1 MSSQA
6 AEGGKRARLA
16 MARRVP
22 DERAYLYE
30 LIQTIG
36 AGPDLQ
42 AILRGAVRLV
52 TEATRCHACF
62 IYFLAEGEL
71 TLRAASSMYE
81 HLEGKVAIP
90 IGEGLTGW
98 VAKTRRSAFVKEGAL
113 EDPRVKRAYFPEMGD
128 EVYQSLVSVPIFA
141 RAGDVAGVITL
152 HADAPHEF
160 AREDLDFLEH
170 TASLLAGAV
179 ENARLYEEATAR
191 VSLMSDISSLSQRIA
206 SADSIKSLLVTVAEG
221 LSELVSA
228 ERCEIF
234 LREPGDLLRLGVA
247 RPAGPSTLLTDT
259 RKLGLES
266 LGAGDRTITA
276 EESSRVTDLLWGEGS
291 AGVPPK
297 VPMVA
302 PLVAA
307 GERLGL
313 ICILLPSR
321 MQEARS
327 ALDGV
332 AALAAVALRQHR
344 LIEDLREQN
353 QLKDLFQALAKGESD
368 PQDVR
373 DLAERLGMDLETP
386 HLVIHVTGWSQA
398 RAPRRREAAEP
409 APRWTD
415 LAAQVETSLAAGFP
429 GILVDR
435 LEKSLR
441 AILPLGPPLGHPQGA
456 GAYEQVV
463 SSLSTQIGAAER
475 GLSVGVSNIC
485 LGARSYVRGFTEA
498 ASAAEVGALIRRGPG
513 VAGYDDLGPYRYVLE
528 TEDVARDRTQQQL
541 ERLVD
546 YDKKRGTQLLDTLE
560 GFLDHRGNVVGT
572 SRALFI
578 HANTL
583 RQRLTRAERV
593 SGIDLERDD
602 WLSLAVA
609 TKVVKLRRMREAA
622 RGEARGEAHTETQR
636 EGGNDG

>member
-16 MARRVP
+16 VAGRVP

-52 TEATRCHACF
+52 TEATGCHACF
-62 IYFLAEGEL
+62 IYFMGEGEL

-81 HLEGKVAIP
+81 QLEGKVVIP
-90 IGEGLTGW
+90 MGEGLTGW

-113 EDPRVKRAYFPEMGD
+113 DDPRVRRAYFPEMGD

-141 RAGDVAGVITL
+141 RSGDVTGVITL

-170 TASLLAGAV
+170 TASLIAGAV

-206 SADSIKSLLVTVAEG
+206 SADSTKSLLTTVAEG

-234 LREPGDLLRLGVA
+234 LLEAGELLRLAVA
-247 RPAGPSTLLTDT
+247 RPAGPSTLLTDA

-266 LGAGDRTITA
+266 LGAGDRAITP
-276 EESSRVTDLLWGEGS
+276 EESSRVTDLLWGEGLTG
-291 AGVPPK
+291 A
-297 VPMVA
+297 PMVA

-313 ICILLPSR
+313 ICMSVPARS
-321 MQEARS
+321 QEARS

-344 LIEDLREQN
+344 LIEDLMEQN
-353 QLKDLFQALAKGESD
+353 QLKDLFQALAKGDSD
-368 PQDVR
+368 PADVK
-373 DLAERLGMDLETP
+373 DLAERLRMDLETP
-386 HLVIHVTGWSQA
+386 HLVIYVAGWSQS
-398 RAPRRREAAEP
+398 RTPRRREPAEP
-409 APRWTD
+409 APRWTE

-435 LEKSLR
+435 LERSLR
-441 AILPLGPPLGHPQGA
+441 AILPLGSV
-456 GAYEQVV
+456 AYEQVV
-463 SSLSTQIGAAER
+463 SSLSAQIGAAER

-609 TKVVKLRRMREAA
+609 TKVVKLRRMRAAA
-622 RGEARGEAHTETQR
+622 RGEDQREAHGGARGE
-636 EGGNDG
+636 GGSDG

>member
-6 AEGGKRARLA
+6 AEGRKRARLA
-16 MARRVP
+16 VARRVP

-36 AGPDLQ
+36 AGPDLP

-62 IYFLAEGEL
+62 VYFMGDGQL
-71 TLRAASSMYE
+71 TLRAASGMYE
-81 HLEGKVAIP
+81 HLEGKVVIP
-90 IGEGLTGW
+90 VGEGLTGW

-113 EDPRVKRAYFPEMGD
+113 EDPRVRRAYFPEMGD
-128 EVYQSLVSVPIFA
+128 EVYQSLVSVPIFS
-141 RAGDVAGVITL
+141 RSGDVTGVITL

-160 AREDLDFLEH
+160 ARDDLDFLEH
-170 TASLLAGAV
+170 TASLIAGAV
-179 ENARLYEEATAR
+179 ENARLFEEATAR
-191 VSLMSDISSLSQRIA
+191 ASLMSDISSLSQRIA
-206 SADSIKSLLVTVAEG
+206 SADSVKSLLVTVAEG
-221 LSELVSA
+221 LGELLDA

-234 LREPGDLLRLGVA
+234 LREPGEVLRLAVA
-247 RPAGPSTLLTDT
+247 RPAGPSTLLADA
-259 RKLGLES
+259 RRLGLES
-266 LGAGDRTITA
+266 LGSGDRPITT
-276 EESSRVTDLLWGEGS
+276 EESSRVIGQLWEDDS
-291 AGVPPK
+291 DGVPL
-297 VPMVA
+297 VA

-307 GERLGL
+307 GEQLGL
-313 ICILLPSR
+313 ICVLLSSR
-321 MQEARS
+321 LPEARS

-353 QLKDLFQALAKGESD
+353 QLKDLFQALAKGDSD
-368 PQDVR
+368 PQDIR
-373 DLAERLGMDLETP
+373 ELAERLGLDLEAP
-386 HLVIHVTGWSQA
+386 NLVIHVASWGQA
-398 RAPRRREAAEP
+398 RTPRKRQAPEH
-409 APRWTD
+409 APRWSD
-415 LAAQVETSLAAGFP
+415 LAAQVEASLSDGFP

-441 AILPLGPPLGHPQGA
+441 AILPLGNTT
-456 GAYEQVV
+456 YEQVM
-463 SSLSTQIGAAER
+463 SSLSAQVDPSER
-475 GLSVGVSNIC
+475 GLSVGVSNVC

-498 ASAAEVGALIRRGPG
+498 ASAAEVGALIRRTPG

-541 ERLVD
+541 ERLVN
-546 YDKKRGTQLLDTLE
+546 YDKRRGTQLLDTLE
-560 GFLDHRGNVVGT
+560 AYLDHRGNVVGT

-609 TKVVKLRRMREAA
+609 TKVVKLRRMRETA
-622 RGEARGEAHTETQR
+622 RGE
-636 EGGNDG
+636 GGSDG